1 MSTTVTSS
9 TTASGGSAALYNQAK
24 VSTPK
29 SATEDA
35 QAASD
40 RFLKLLVTQ
49 MQNQDPMAPM
59 DNAQLT
65 SQMAQISTV
74 TGIDKLNTS
83 INSMSS
89 QFVQMQ
95 AMQGASLVGRGVLVD
110 GNSLT
115 VGANGKASGGF
126 DLAGAA
132 DSVKVDVLSPSGR
145 VLDTINVGADSAGR
159 HSFDWTPP
167 AGVDASGALK
177 FKVTALSGSAAV
189 AATTL
194 QHDQVAAVS
203 TAGSTLS
210 LELEG
215 GKTVAYG
222 DVKAFD

>member
-1 MSTTVTSS
+1 MSTTVNSATSGN
-9 TTASGGSAALYNQAK
+9 TALYNQLNGTTT
-24 VSTPK
+24 SK
-29 SATEDA
+29 SEAE
-35 QAASD
+35 AASD

-49 MQNQDPMAPM
+49 MQNQDPMSPM
-59 DNAQLT
+59 DNAQVT

-74 TGIDKLNTS
+74 TGIDKLNAS

-95 AMQGASLVGRGVLVD
+95 AMQGASLVGRGVLVEGNNLTLGAD
-110 GNSLT
+110 GK
-115 VGANGKASGGF
+115 GSGGF

-145 VLDTINVGADSAGR
+145 VIDTINLGADSAGR

-177 FKVTALSGSAAV
+177 FKVTALSGATAV
-189 AATTL
+189 SATTL

-203 TAGSTLS
+203 TSGNTLS